1 MSLKRAASI
10 LLILITMIS
19 VSGCTQEKSTSEGT
33 NKISTSTK
41 LIDSTSSNSTKQDI
55 SSGANKNINTSL
67 ATDLQKPF
75 KTYVDKK
82 LGFSVDYPLNW
93 NSKIEERIEATK
105 EHNSTPDVGIH
116 IYVDGNQNER
126 IYVFNQVGHISP
138 GFSPEEDVQKDT
150 FTSTSGLTGHIESLI
165 QDGKIHAVLIFDDI
179 SNYHGFLG
187 ASIYMST
194 ENYKKSEKEILG
206 VLKSIRLSSN

>member
-1 MSLKRAASI
+1 MKRLAI
-10 LLILITMIS
+10 IFLILTIIIS
-19 VSGCTQEKSTSEGT
+19 VTGCTQENSVLGGTSKTSSGIKPIES
-33 NKISTSTK
+33 ISTSSTK
-41 LIDSTSSNSTKQDI
+41 LDI
-55 SSGANKNINTSL
+55 STGANKNINTSL

-105 EHNSTPDVGIH
+105 EHNATPDVGIH

-206 VLKSIRLSSN
+206 VLKSIRLSNN